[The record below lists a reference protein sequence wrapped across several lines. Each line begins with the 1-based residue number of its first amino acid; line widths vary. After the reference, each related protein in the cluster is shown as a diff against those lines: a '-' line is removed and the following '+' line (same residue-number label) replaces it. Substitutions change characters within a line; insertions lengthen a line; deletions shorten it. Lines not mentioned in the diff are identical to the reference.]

1 MEPTLH
7 NNDLVLVKK
16 YASGEIPRRGAISV
30 LNLNQEK
37 GGLSVKRIIGL
48 PGDLIQIQAGIV
60 SVNHLALQSPYIEGL
75 PKTNGMEELR
85 CTVPNGFLFAIGD
98 YRNYAYVLD
107 SRTYGPVALPSA
119 YGIVINR
126 LWPWPSR
133 FSKQPTP

>member
-16 YASGEIPRRGAISV
+16 YPSGEIPRRGTISV

-48 PGDLIQIQAGIV
+48 PGDLIQIRAGIV
-60 SVNHLALQSPYIEGL
+60 SVNQLALQSPYIEGL
-75 PKTNGMEELR
+75 PKTNGMEELC
-85 CTVPNGFLFAIGD
+85 CTVPKGFLFAIAD
-98 YRNYAYVLD
+98 YRNNAYALD
-107 SRTYGPVALPSA
+107 SRTYGPVALSLA

-133 FSKQPTP
+133 LSRQPTP